1 MEYDTPLAVTALE
14 SWVAYCQVNG
24 RVRRVYSVGTGPDRE
39 PDHRIQSGRSGLGHR
54 VSGPFSMD
62 SDPLSCGT
70 LSPLDS
76 EEAEKKIAVSRMI
89 IEVEQRE
96 SCREASMSYCTF
108 DVRIKAE

>member
-1 MEYDTPLAVTALE
+1 MA
-14 SWVAYCQVNG
+14 G
-24 RVRRVYSVGTGPDRE
+24 SVVSNLSE
-39 PDHRIQSGRSGLGHR
+39 PDPTENLITRSSQEGQ
-54 VSGPFSMD
+54 D
-62 SDPLSCGT
+62 SVIGSRARSPWTRMSCGT

-108 DVRIKAE
+108 DARIKAE